1 MDRKEQIEGTKM
13 GIEMAHKKDQT
24 NVQKAQV
31 LAQMMKGKQ

>member
-1 MDRKEQIEGTKM
+1 M

-31 LAQMMKGKQ
+31 LSQMMEKTKKWQKLTF

>member
-1 MDRKEQIEGTKM
+1 M
-13 GIEMAHKKDQT
+13 GIDMAHKKDQT